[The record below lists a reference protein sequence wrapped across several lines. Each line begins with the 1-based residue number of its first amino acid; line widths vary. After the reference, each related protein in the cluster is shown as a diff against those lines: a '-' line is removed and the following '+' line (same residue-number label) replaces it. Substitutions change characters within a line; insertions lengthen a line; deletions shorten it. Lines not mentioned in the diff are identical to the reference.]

1 MTEAMTERLVVDDLT
16 FEVRRSPRRKTLGIT
31 VDRGG
36 ELIVTAPPGVAD
48 EVMATFVRDK
58 KFWLYTK
65 IAEKEARQQPVV
77 GKEFVTG
84 EGFPYLGRSYRLLL
98 VDQQDVPL
106 KLERGRFRL
115 RRADA
120 AEGRRH
126 FIEWYT
132 GHARQWLTER
142 VARFTSRVQAD
153 PARVDVRD
161 LGFRWGS
168 CGKSGIVNFHWA
180 TILPPPSV
188 VEYVVVH
195 ELVHLQER
203 HHTPNFWLRVERA
216 LPDYERRKE
225 WIAQHGMEFA
235 SF

>member
-1 MTEAMTERLVVDDLT
+1 MSEAMTERLAVDDLT
-16 FEVRRSPRRKTLGIT
+16 FEVRRSPRRKTLEIT
-31 VDRGG
+31 LDRGG
-36 ELIVTAPPGVAD
+36 ELIVTAPLGVAD
-48 EVMATFVRDK
+48 KVMATFVRDK
-58 KFWLYTK
+58 KFWLYAK
-65 IAEKEARQQPVV
+65 IAEKESRQRPVV

-98 VDQQDVPL
+98 VDEQDVPL

-132 GHARQWLTER
+132 GHARRWLTER
-142 VARFTSRVQAD
+142 VTRFASRVGAD

-180 TILPPPSV
+180 TILSPPSV

-195 ELVHLQER
+195 ELVHLCVHQHSPE
-203 HHTPNFWLRVERA
+203 FWLRVERA